1 MSARQRLRSAL
12 QTTRPQTICWRC
24 SLKQQQRQWLTSS
37 ASLSAP
43 NSVRLEGC
51 LSRSRIPNQVPSSA
65 RRRVEY
71 CSTGNHHGLLQDALL
86 ATTSTPH
93 YNIAGERRSSG
104 FNQKIPSPPMPA
116 GICPAIVTPLSQH
129 VWSKNAPM
137 FTVMG
142 PPLQRT
148 RKIPYTCSARSL
160 AMAQSETELPP
171 EDHQAALVGLH
182 QPAEISIREHLRR
195 WQEQQPSAER
205 GTVMLD
211 VLADRGEPGAARNI
225 ITRPQDGD
233 RLSDVCEGRDE
244 DNSDIMIAADLGD
257 QVHDVAETLP
267 FLQQGDMV
275 ELFGASGPILAI
287 FIRELETQSQFYTM
301 HGKWV
306 HRKSRQIWYAVP
318 RFVPRSL
325 VAQILPYL
333 PQTEVE
339 DDEID
344 QLQVLDP
351 SVPRE
356 VGAVLVKPMLTF
368 FETSNV
374 AFRRFA
380 RRFADAH
387 NIMSHNVEI
396 RYATLEEIAT
406 KVIGGDLGDKYPA
419 ATLWA
424 LHRALTQNNGFTLD
438 QRNHRITGSFEI
450 RPKRDAETIE
460 QVQTW
465 MREYQEDLIAEVT
478 AATTG
483 IPYKSPHED
492 QVIAGFV
499 RKARAIVEHS
509 RKRRA
514 VTSSGAIGPSSVKV
528 DYNTMHDKSTYRSVA
543 LDEFP
548 YSSQEIL
555 VIRALE
561 AWAATRTVDNHSSL
575 ASLGP
580 MILRATGLYEGYN
593 LGFTTGFV
601 FLQEMGVV
609 EPWANRRNYESRLAL
624 PGHGLNPETIKLLRS
639 SEKAAWKKES
649 SPPEDAMG
657 GLRKDWG
664 DLEVFCIDG
673 EGAAEIDDG
682 ISLERVGDSSEFWV
696 HVHTAN
702 PSAFLSPCDA
712 IARYAAHLTETVY
725 FPDVLYPML
734 NPKMTQKY
742 FSLAADRPSLTF
754 SAKLTENGEILDA
767 KITPGTVR
775 NVSHVT
781 PETVHRVL
789 SGVEAD
795 TSISRIASITVG
807 GEMPDMLHPA
817 HKRNMLQTLSPS
829 QQETLRT
836 LRDLGAAARHRREGR
851 GAVGVNLPTPEATVY
866 LNDAPNLVVYPWRK
880 RARYIEGDP
889 IISMHP
895 KVYNPIP
902 DTVRYS
908 DDMLVPDMMILAGE
922 VAGKWCRDRSVP
934 VIYRGTVE
942 NPENQSPEA
951 FRREYIDPHSKRLG
965 YDPLHLVSQ
974 YLKLAGKSISTP
986 YPMKHAILGL
996 EAYTK
1001 VTSPLRRYG
1010 DLLAHWQIESALR
1023 HEAQTDRSLVDNRS
1037 GSDQFLPYSYS
1048 QIESMI
1054 PRVSGRERMISRAKY
1069 MSQRHWVL
1077 ILLFRAHYFKE
1088 APLPETYEMF
1098 IYNKGRIT
1106 EEGKYSGILIELGM
1120 DVEMAENPL
1129 TQSHG
1134 GVELGDRWET
1144 KIQNIDIYLRSCTME
1159 PVRLIEKAQPFDS
1172 GVDRL

>member
-1 MSARQRLRSAL
+1 M
-12 QTTRPQTICWRC
+12 
-24 SLKQQQRQWLTSS
+24 
-37 ASLSAP
+37 
-43 NSVRLEGC
+43 
-51 LSRSRIPNQVPSSA
+51 
-65 RRRVEY
+65 Y
-71 CSTGNHHGLLQDALL
+71 
-86 ATTSTPH
+86 
-93 YNIAGERRSSG
+93 SG
-104 FNQKIPSPPMPA
+104 
-116 GICPAIVTPLSQH
+116 
-129 VWSKNAPM
+129 
-137 FTVMG
+137 
-142 PPLQRT
+142 
-148 RKIPYTCSARSL
+148 
-160 AMAQSETELPP
+160 
-171 EDHQAALVGLH
+171 D
-182 QPAEISIREHLRR
+182 
-195 WQEQQPSAER
+195 
-205 GTVMLD
+205 
-211 VLADRGEPGAARNI
+211 
-225 ITRPQDGD
+225 
-233 RLSDVCEGRDE
+233 
-244 DNSDIMIAADLGD
+244 
-257 QVHDVAETLP
+257 
-267 FLQQGDMV
+267 
-275 ELFGASGPILAI
+275 SGPILAI

-325 VAQILPYL
+325 VAPLLPYL

-339 DDEID
+339 DEKID

-356 VGAVLVKPMLTF
+356 VGAVLVKPMLAF
-368 FETSNV
+368 FETSNE

-380 RRFADAH
+380 RQFADAH
-387 NIMSHNVEI
+387 NIMCHDAEI

-406 KVIGGDLGDKYPA
+406 KVIGRDLGGKYPA

-424 LHRALTQNNGFTLD
+424 LHRALTQNDGFTLD

-450 RPKRDAETIE
+450 RPKKEAKMIE
-460 QVQTW
+460 QVRTW

-478 AATTG
+478 AAATG
-483 IPYKSPHED
+483 IPYKSPYED

-514 VTSSGAIGPSSVKV
+514 VTSSGAIGPSSVKL
-528 DYNTMHDKSTYRSVA
+528 DYNTMYDKSTYRSVP

-548 YSSQEIL
+548 YSNQEIM
-555 VIRALE
+555 VVRVLE
-561 AWAATRTVDNHSSL
+561 AWAATRTVYIQSSL
-575 ASLGP
+575 TSLCP
-580 MILRATGLYEGYN
+580 MILRATGMYEGYY
-593 LGFTTGFV
+593 LGLTTGFV
-601 FLQEMGVV
+601 FLQEIGVV
-609 EPWANRRNYESRLAL
+609 EPWANRRNYEPRLAL
-624 PGHGLNPETIKLLRS
+624 PWHGLNPGTIKLLKS
-639 SEKAAWKKES
+639 SENAAREIEES
-649 SPPEDAMG
+649 GPEDAMG

-664 DLEVFCIDG
+664 DLEVFCIDD

-702 PSAFLSPCDA
+702 PSAFLSPANA

-734 NPKMTQKY
+734 NPEVTQKY

-754 SAKLTENGEILDA
+754 SAKLTGKGEILDA

-781 PETVHRVL
+781 RETVHRAL

-807 GEMPDMLHPA
+807 GEMPDTLHQA
-817 HKRNMLQTLSPS
+817 HKRNMLRTLSPS
-829 QQETLRT
+829 QRETLRT

-851 GAVGVNLPTPEATVY
+851 GAVWVKLPEPEAFVY
-866 LNDAPNLVVYPWRK
+866 LNNAPNVVVYPWRK
-880 RARYIEGDP
+880 KARYIEGDP

-895 KVYNPIP
+895 KVYSPIP

-922 VAGKWCRDRSVP
+922 IAGKWCRDRSVP
-934 VIYRGTVE
+934 VIYRGAVE

-951 FRREYIDPHSKRLG
+951 FRRKYIDPQAKRLG
-965 YDPLHLVSQ
+965 YEPLHLVSQ
-974 YLKLAGKSISTP
+974 YLKLVGRSISTP
-986 YPMKHAILGL
+986 HPMKHTILGL

-1010 DLLAHWQIESALR
+1010 DLLAHWQIEAALR
-1023 HEAQTDRSLVDNRS
+1023 HEAQIGRPLVNNRG
-1037 GSDQFLPYSYS
+1037 GSDRFLPYSYS
-1048 QIESMI
+1048 QIEGMI
-1054 PRVSGRERMISRAKY
+1054 PRISERERVISRAKY

-1077 ILLFRAHYFKE
+1077 LLLFRAHYFKE
-1088 APLPETYEMF
+1088 APLPDTYEIF
-1098 IYNKGRIT
+1098 IYNKGRIS
-1106 EEGKYSGILIELGM
+1106 EEGKYSGVLTELGM

-1129 TQSHG
+1129 THSHG

-1159 PVRLIEKAQPFDS
+1159 PVRLIEKAQPF
-1172 GVDRL
+1172 